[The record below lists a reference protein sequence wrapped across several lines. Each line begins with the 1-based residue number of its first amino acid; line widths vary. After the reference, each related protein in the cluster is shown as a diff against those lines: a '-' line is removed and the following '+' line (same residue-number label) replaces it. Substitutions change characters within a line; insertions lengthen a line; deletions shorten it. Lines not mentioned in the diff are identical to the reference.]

1 VCPAELLLAVPP
13 LLLLLYNNYYTA
25 DTLLLLSP
33 LISRRVGLQHVSGTW
48 PERSLLWTGT
58 VCLPTST
65 RRASWVSKYN
75 VLLVLCFFNM
85 AQHQHVPTHVATPSS
100 SCCERLTTAP
110 APGGLFCVCA
120 STEPA
125 GTGIGAVCVEGGGQ
139 TLPKK
144 MLNHTHIH
152 AHHTHTHTHTEK
164 LKTRHPTLVSEPL

>member
-1 VCPAELLLAVPP
+1 MARTLVAV
-13 LLLLLYNNYYTA
+13 
-25 DTLLLLSP
+25 DRHS
-33 LISRRVGLQHVSGTW
+33 
-48 PERSLLWTGT
+48 
-58 VCLPTST
+58 LPTYEYT

-100 SCCERLTTAP
+100 SCCERFITAP

-152 AHHTHTHTHTEK
+152 ASPHTHTHTYRETQNKAPHARIRAAMK
-164 LKTRHPTLVSEPL
+164 RLFFSWKIPRKKRLARFLRASRASLLVIGGNEARPQQYLQ